1 MLKALHIV
9 SGYNKGKDVIK
20 DVSLTLNKGKIAI
33 LLGPNGSGKSTLI
46 KSIVGIIKPKQCE
59 LSLFGKS
66 LNTLRERSENI
77 AYVPQNSSLPPLSVF
92 DSVLMGR
99 MPLFGFAPRKEDKE
113 KTIEVLDKLGLLPF
127 ANKRA
132 DMLSG
137 GEAQKVMVARAL
149 ASEPKAIIFDEP
161 TSNLDIQNQLLVVS
175 SVKALAEEGLMV
187 LIAMHDMNLAL
198 DLGDYFYCLKDG
210 EILKEGEEDIIDATL
225 LHSLYGV
232 DAEISFA
239 NGHKHIHYKEV
250 HI

>member
-1 MLKALHIV
+1 
-9 SGYNKGKDVIK
+9 
-20 DVSLTLNKGKIAI
+20 
-33 LLGPNGSGKSTLI
+33 
-46 KSIVGIIKPKQCE
+46 
-59 LSLFGKS
+59 
-66 LNTLRERSENI
+66 
-77 AYVPQNSSLPPLSVF
+77 
-92 DSVLMGR
+92 
-99 MPLFGFAPRKEDKE
+99 MPLFGFAPRKEDKK

-161 TSNLDIQNQLLVVS
+161 TSNLDIKNQLLVVS

-210 EILKEGEEDIIDATL
+210 EILKEGEEDIIDAPL

-239 NGHKHIHYKEV
+239 NGHKHIHYKGV